1 MKNLADSPSNAH
13 RSVGCPSWA
22 RLARD
27 LKIKPPEFSNEHAL
41 KGSIVHDLIHRY
53 YCDRR
58 HPSEYVGWYAT
69 ETKRD
74 IFYNEVAGY
83 RVTAEMAGNAVGFIE
98 QVKDLEKSLVNPR
111 IASEYKV
118 DLGRIGIPGR
128 SGYIDLALVEAIGSL
143 WVLDYKDGFVDV
155 SVDDDP
161 GTMPQ
166 LALYAAALI
175 GSDNP
180 DIISMVHVGVY
191 QPNSLGPNF
200 KTGSYSV
207 ERLFRWL
214 VNKYRFARS
223 LEGTD
228 DDPYALKTG
237 DWCKY
242 CPVDGVVLT
251 DGNPACPAQR
261 QKIDDALTCEKGGTT
276 FDKLVAAK
284 SDPAAMTQSQLDLAL
299 SALEPI
305 KKWMA
310 AVESEAYERLKMGA
324 DNAPTVMKL
333 VQGSLPNRS
342 WADEKEV
349 KAEYEGRYGDKI
361 YAPRKLK
368 SPAQLEKTLKNEK
381 LNELLLKPREPGPP
395 RMAPVS
401 SSLPSAGL
409 EFEDLFKDA

>member
-27 LKIKPPEFSNEHAL
+27 LKIKPPKFSSKYTME
-41 KGSIVHDLIHRY
+41 GRVVHDLVHRY
-53 YCDRR
+53 YCDKR
-58 HPSEYVGWYAT
+58 HPSKFVGMYAT

-155 SVDDDP
+155 PVDDNP

-180 DIISMVHVGVY
+180 DLISRVHVGVY

-207 ERLFRWL
+207 ECLFRWL
-214 VNKYRFARS
+214 VNTYWPAREQ
-223 LEGTD
+223 EGTG
-228 DDPYALKTG
+228 DDPYVLKTG

-242 CPVDGVVLT
+242 CPVDGAVLP
-251 DGNPACPAQR
+251 DGNLACPAQR
-261 QKIDDALTCEKGGTT
+261 QQIDDALDNVEGKTT
-276 FDKLVAAK
+276 FDRLVAAK
-284 SDPAAMTQSQLDLAL
+284 PDPTAMTQSQLDLAL
-299 SALEPI
+299 SALGPI
-305 KKWMA
+305 KKWMN

-349 KAEYEGRYGDKI
+349 KAEYAGRYGDKI

-368 SPAQLEKTLKNEK
+368 SPAQLEKILKNEK
-381 LNELLLKPREPGPP
+381 LNETLLNPRLPGPP